1 MVTEVGFLVRNTH
14 INIETGEDVSI
25 KDLAYLIKKVV
36 GFQGD
41 FVFNSDKP
49 DGTLRKVTNVSKL
62 TELGWT
68 YSVELEAGVERMY
81 EWYLNKLF

>member
-1 MVTEVGFLVRNTH
+1 
-14 INIETGEDVSI
+14 
-25 KDLAYLIKKVV
+25 VV

-68 YSVELEAGVERMY
+68 YSVELEAGIERMY
-81 EWYLNKLF
+81 EWYMEKK